1 MVGRIR
7 RRYCGESGVVLTEIA
22 VSLPILALLL
32 TFLAFAVMWSF
43 RSYRQE
49 IADSVLQQEMQSAAA
64 RIVEL
69 AFVSER
75 IRERQRGV

>member
-1 MVGRIR
+1 MVGRIPR
-7 RRYCGESGVVLTEIA
+7 RCCGESGFVLTEIA

-49 IADSVLQQEMQSAAA
+49 IADAELQ
-64 RIVEL
+64 
-69 AFVSER
+69 
-75 IRERQRGV
+75 